1 MMSARTFLRRTSLRI
16 AASRAGSAAMEFALI
31 GPLFILMMMAVFQ
44 FSIVMQSYNALG
56 SAAADVQRQ
65 VVTQSQ
71 AGNLLTASQM
81 RDTAIG
87 RASGAPYFLNTAA
100 LSVTVALAS
109 SQRISGANEYTLT
122 MTYDAP
128 IFVWVTPLTFT
139 TTYTRSIF
147 VKV

>member
-1 MMSARTFLRRTSLRI
+1 MSSMSISLKRLERSFRR
-16 AASRAGSAAMEFALI
+16 ASDGSATIEFALI
-31 GPLFILMMMAVFQ
+31 GPLFILLMMAVFQ
-44 FSIVMQSYNALG
+44 FSVVMQAYNALG

-71 AGNLLTASQM
+71 AGNALTAAQM
-81 RDTAIG
+81 RDLAIA
-87 RASGAPYFLNTAA
+87 RASSAPYFLDSASLSATAA
-100 LSVTVALAS
+100 LAS
-109 SQRISGANEYTLT
+109 PQRISGANEYTLT

-128 IFVWVTPLTFT
+128 LFVWITPLGFT